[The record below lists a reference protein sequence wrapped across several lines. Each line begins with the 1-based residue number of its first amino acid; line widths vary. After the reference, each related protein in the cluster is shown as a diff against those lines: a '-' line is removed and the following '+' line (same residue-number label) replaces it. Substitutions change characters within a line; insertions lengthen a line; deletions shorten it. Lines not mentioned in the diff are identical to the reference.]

1 MRALSELPHAT
12 FPTHEASP
20 FDPISDCRLER
31 ATRIGWSPVSA
42 RKRADVLAASEVLQ
56 RRETVAVIGAGTI
69 GASWTALFL
78 AHGLEVRIS
87 DPGVDVEQQV
97 RSTIAETAPILEAL
111 GLPTDDLTERLVF
124 SSSVADAV
132 DGADVVQENG
142 PEDVEFK
149 RSLWKAV
156 EQVVAPT
163 TLLLSSTS
171 GIKATAQ
178 TKYMDDPTR
187 VLVGHPFNPPH
198 LVPLVEV
205 VPGEH
210 TDPAIVEEA
219 VAFYEALGKRPLVLR
234 KEVPGFVANRLQSA
248 LFQECVHLVA
258 EGVVSMEDL
267 DAIVTNSIGLRWA
280 AAGPFLT
287 FHLGG
292 GSGGLQHFLEHLG
305 PGMNGMWKH
314 ALGHP
319 DLDEPTVQILLDELE
334 RAYGTQTLG
343 ELASRRDGQQI
354 GIMNALDQD

>member
-1 MRALSELPHAT
+1 MS
-12 FPTHEASP
+12 ASK
-20 FDPISDCRLER
+20 S
-31 ATRIGWSPVSA
+31 
-42 RKRADVLAASEVLQ
+42 DVLAASDVLR
-56 RRETVAVIGAGTI
+56 RREHVAVIGAGTI
-69 GASWTALFL
+69 GASWAALFL
-78 AHGLEVRIS
+78 AHGLEVRVS
-87 DPGVDVEQQV
+87 DPGPDVEERV
-97 RSTIAETAPILEAL
+97 RATIDEIAPVLGSL
-111 GLPTDDLTERLVF
+111 GLPNDDLTDRLLF
-124 SSSVADAV
+124 FPTAEAAV

-149 RSLWKAV
+149 RTLWQSV
-156 EQVVAPT
+156 ERLVDPT

-178 TKYMDDPTR
+178 AKYMDDPTR
-187 VLVGHPFNPPH
+187 LLVGHPFNPPH

-205 VPGEH
+205 VPGEQ
-210 TDPAIVEEA
+210 TAPEVVEEA
-219 VAFYEALGKRPLVLR
+219 VALYTALGKRPLVLR

-267 DAIVTNSIGLRWA
+267 DAVVTSSIGLRWA

-292 GSGGLQHFLEHLG
+292 GSGGLEHFLEHLG

-319 DLDEPTVQILLDELE
+319 DLDEPTVRTLLEELEKAYGSRTIEELARRRDELQVE
-334 RAYGTQTLG
+334 
-343 ELASRRDGQQI
+343 
-354 GIMNALDQD
+354 IMHALNDD